1 MFRLAASWVWD
12 FWIADDGDRYHLFF
26 LKAPRALLDP
36 DRRHWRAV
44 IGHATSTDLT
54 NWTEHADAVIPDDAP
69 AFDDLATWTGS
80 VVRGD
85 DGKWR
90 MFYTAVSRA
99 EGGLEQRISSVVSDD
114 LFTWR
119 REPERQVLEPDA
131 RWYETA
137 STRQW
142 PDQAWRDPWVFRDQD
157 GWHMLVTAR
166 ANRGAP
172 DDRGVIGH
180 ATSQDL
186 VHWTVQP
193 PLSEPGAGFGHI
205 EVVQVADVDGTPV
218 GLFSCLGTELA
229 HGRRGADPV
238 GGVWAFPID
247 SKTGAFG
254 LEEAYRLTDERL
266 YVGRL
271 VQDRKGQWCFLA
283 FRNDEDG
290 NWIGEITDPQPVRW
304 VDDRL
309 AVEGPS
315 EAPPTR
321 KRTSMPTA
329 NYYDVTQ
336 WPVGDAAEDIGEVIN
351 SIIADVK
358 SRQKATDEHDG
369 GKPGAVI
376 YMPPGDYRL
385 RTQVL
390 IDISFLR
397 IEGAGHGFTSSS
409 IRFNVPE
416 DEWPDLHEL
425 WPGGSRILVDLPPGD
440 EEAAGAAFHVARSGN
455 PRISSVEFVNF
466 CIDGLHFTSDGSGLH
481 PENTYVNGKSG
492 IYVADANDSF
502 RVNGMGFIYLEHAL
516 TVYNADALSV
526 HDNFIAECGSCIEL
540 RGWGQASKITDNLI
554 GAGPSGH
561 SIFAEHHGGLLITA
575 NNVFP
580 RGASSVRLEGVTRSS
595 VTNNRLHSF
604 YPGMVVL
611 EASSENLI
619 GSNHFLRD
627 HEPWSPFLD
636 IDNGLDDDFG
646 LLTVS
651 GDSNSVIGNHFSAI
665 VDADKIRPAEATP
678 VIIRLKAGEA
688 NYVATNHVVA
698 LDVRGKSSGSAYAAQ
713 VDALLSTDAA
723 ERLAVTTV
731 MVDPESKRNTILDSG
746 TEGQVSLD
754 ATANAFRALPAVPA
768 QDDRENAPLVEP
780 RR

>member
-36 DRRHWRAV
+36 DRRHWRAT

-80 VVRGD
+80 VVRD
-85 DGKWR
+85 DAGKWR

-99 EGGLEQRISSVVSDD
+99 EDGLEQRISSVVSDD

-119 REPERQVLEPDA
+119 REPERQVLEPDV

-137 STRQW
+137 ATRQW
-142 PDQAWRDPWVFRDQD
+142 PDQAWRDPWVFRGQD
-157 GWHMLVTAR
+157 GWHMLITAR
-166 ANRGAP
+166 ANRGVS

-186 VHWTVQP
+186 VNWTVQP

-205 EVVQVADVDGTPV
+205 EVVQVAAVEGTPV
-218 GLFSCLGTELA
+218 GLFSCLGSELA
-229 HGRRGADPV
+229 RGRRDEDPV
-238 GGVWAFPID
+238 GGVWAFPIA
-247 SKTGAFG
+247 SMTGPFP
-254 LEEAYRLTDERL
+254 LEEAYRITDERL

-283 FRNDEDG
+283 FRNDDEHG
-290 NWIGEITDPQPVRW
+290 NWIGEITDPQLVQW
-304 VDDRL
+304 VDGRL
-309 AVEGPS
+309 AIDGTGRS
-315 EAPPTR
+315 EALPTR
-321 KRTSMPTA
+321 KRTSMSTA

-336 WPVGDAAEDIGEVIN
+336 WPVGNAAEDIGEVFN
-351 SIIADVK
+351 SIIADIK

-376 YMPPGDYRL
+376 YVPPGDYRL

-390 IDISFLR
+390 IDIGFLR

-425 WPGGSRILVDLPPGD
+425 WPGGSRILVDLPPSD
-440 EEAAGAAFHVARSGN
+440 EESAGAAFYVARSGN

-466 CIDGLHFTSDGSGLH
+466 CIDGLHFTSDGSELH

-554 GAGPSGH
+554 GAGFKGH
-561 SIFAEHHGGLLITA
+561 SIYAEHHGGLLITA

-580 RGASSVRLEGVTRSS
+580 RGASSVRLNGVTRSS
-595 VTNNRLHSF
+595 VTSNRLHSF

-611 EASSENLI
+611 EASSEILV

-627 HEPWSPFLD
+627 HEPWSPFFGV
-636 IDNGLDDDFG
+636 DNGLDDDFG

-651 GDSNSVIGNHFSAI
+651 GSDNSIIGNHFSAI
-665 VDADKIRPAEATP
+665 VDADRVRPAGAVP
-678 VIIRLKAGEA
+678 VIIRLKAGGG
-688 NYVATNHVVA
+688 NYVATNHVVSM
-698 LDVRGKSSGSAYAAQ
+698 DVRGESSSSAYAAQ

-746 TEGQVSLD
+746 TEGQVD
-754 ATANAFRALPAVPA
+754 MDVAANAFRASPAVPP
-768 QDDRENAPLVEP
+768 QDAGV
-780 RR
+780 